1 MSRFANLSSTQKSN
15 DGFQVYSRR
24 RNQVREVREAREVK
38 VKDEKIIKE
47 ELFPCLSSTPLKPK
61 EPVMNYLEKAKV
73 LPKEEEKKEVIVEE
87 KKEEV
92 LFTQE
97 EAHQVFSNLT
107 TKWKSFEDEYIE
119 EYGEEEYLKQYG
131 CFLYS
136 YVSSEE
142 EEEEEVEEVDW

>member
-1 MSRFANLSSTQKSN
+1 
-15 DGFQVYSRR
+15 
-24 RNQVREVREAREVK
+24 VREVREAREVK